1 MHTDLYKQ
9 EKTPP
14 IGREPKNLQEYIL
27 YDQLYTNSI
36 KYEIITRLLCVAQIE
51 ISSSSAI

>member
-1 MHTDLYKQ
+1 MYIDPK
-9 EKTPP
+9 
-14 IGREPKNLQEYIL
+14 GREPKNLQEYIL

-36 KYEIITRLLCVAQIE
+36 KYEIITRLLCVVQIE